1 MTTEPNPTD
10 TPEPEAALSP
20 APAEVTPPPPPARPT
35 QRFYGSPAARIALLV
50 AGVAMIFAGGFATGH
65 WVFER
70 HDNDRHRPDF
80 SARAHRLMRGL
91 GGQQRG
97 SGQSRNVPQMGPLGQ
112 MPNLQQILP
121 FLEQLLNNRNGG
133 SGNNGSSR
141 AVPNSG
147 SDDIQRQLQQL
158 QKQVQQLQDQ
168 LKNAPTPTPR

>member
-20 APAEVTPPPPPARPT
+20 APAVVTPPPPAQPT

-65 WVFER
+65 WVFDR

-80 SARAHRLMRGL
+80 SARAQRFMQGL
-91 GGQQRG
+91 NGQQR
-97 SGQSRNVPQMGPLGQ
+97 SGGQPRNAPGMGQMGQ

-133 SGNNGSSR
+133 SNGGSR
-141 AVPNSG
+141 AVPNSGG

-158 QKQVQQLQDQ
+158 QRQVQQLQDQ
-168 LKNAPTPTPR
+168 LKNAPTPTTR